1 MSKIHFERFDKL
13 LKFLPKSKI
22 KAGDGLDSG
31 KYPFFTSSATLSKFI
46 DTFNYEDESLIFGSG
61 GNASIHY
68 CNQKFATSTDCFV
81 VNQDSEDID
90 VKYVYYY
97 LKSNIKILEDGF
109 KGAGLKHISKKY
121 ISEIKIPLL
130 SLQDQQKIAQLLTQ
144 IEELI
149 NKREKS
155 IKLLDELT
163 KSTFL
168 EMFGDPVV
176 NPKKL
181 KKEKI
186 KKFGKI
192 VTGNTPPR
200 AEDKYYDNN
209 FIEWVKTDNLFDDE
223 LFATEAK
230 EYLSEEGLRVG
241 RKVKAGS
248 LLVTCIAGSVKSIGT
263 SCLVDRDVSF
273 NQQINAIEPYEGI
286 DSYFLYQL
294 FKVSK
299 LYVQNQAG
307 KGMKKIITKS
317 TFEDILFPMPDKDS
331 QKRFGEI
338 FQNVYNLR
346 IIYQNSFTELNN
358 LFGSIAQKAFKGELD
373 VSKIELKEKKQDE
386 ITMAIKL
393 DENRLLEEI
402 KKGDFEVSK
411 YVNEHQ
417 NYDAIKD
424 MIFKLIE
431 DGKISQELAEFRTD
445 DEKISSKIELR
456 AN

>member
-1 MSKIHFERFDKL
+1 MPNIHFERFDKL

-22 KAGDGLDSG
+22 KAGDGQESG
-31 KYPFFTSSATLSKFI
+31 KYPFFKSGNDQSKFI
-46 DTFNYEDESLIFGSG
+46 DTAIFQGESLIIGDGGSA
-61 GNASIHY
+61 NINFYDKKFSASDHCYVI
-68 CNQKFATSTDCFV
+68 QKNT
-81 VNQDSEDID
+81 QDID
-90 VKYVYYY
+90 IKYVYYY
-97 LKSNIKILEDGF
+97 LKSNLQILETGF
-109 KGAGLKHISKKY
+109 KGAGLKNISKKY

-130 SLQDQQKIAQLLTQ
+130 PLQDQQKIAQLLTQ

-149 NKREKS
+149 NKREES
-155 IKLLDELT
+155 IKLLDELI

-168 EMFGDPVV
+168 DMFGDPVL
-176 NPKKL
+176 NPRKL

-209 FIEWVKTDNLFDDE
+209 FIEWVKTDNLFDDQ

-263 SCLVDRDVSF
+263 SCLVDRAVSF

-346 IIYQNSFTELNN
+346 IIYQNSLTELNN

-373 VSKIELKEKKQDE
+373 VSKIELILKEQEE
-386 ITMAIKL
+386 ITMAMKL
-393 DENRLLEEI
+393 DENKLLQEI
-402 KKGDFEVSK
+402 KKGDFETSK

-431 DGKISQELAEFRTD
+431 DGKISQKFD
-445 DEKISSKIELR
+445 NDSKKIILEVK
-456 AN
+456 

>member
-1 MSKIHFERFDKL
+1 MPNIHFERFDKL

-22 KAGDGLDSG
+22 KAGDGQESG
-31 KYPFFTSSATLSKFI
+31 KYPFFKSGNDQSKFI
-46 DTFNYEDESLIFGSG
+46 DTAIFQGESLIIGDGGSA
-61 GNASIHY
+61 NINFYDKKFSASDHCYVI
-68 CNQKFATSTDCFV
+68 QKNT
-81 VNQDSEDID
+81 QDID
-90 VKYVYYY
+90 IKYVYYY
-97 LKSNIKILEDGF
+97 LKSNLQILETGF
-109 KGAGLKHISKKY
+109 KGAGLKNISKKY

-130 SLQDQQKIAQLLTQ
+130 PLQDQQKIAQLLTQ

-149 NKREKS
+149 NKREES
-155 IKLLDELT
+155 IKLLDELI

-168 EMFGDPVV
+168 DMFGDPVL
-176 NPKKL
+176 NPRKF

-209 FIEWVKTDNLFDDE
+209 FIEWVKTDNLFDDQ

-263 SCLVDRDVSF
+263 SCLVDRAVSF

-346 IIYQNSFTELNN
+346 IIYQNSLTELNN
-358 LFGSIAQKAFKGELD
+358 LFGSIAQKAFKGELN
-373 VSKIELKEKKQDE
+373 VSKIELIQKEQEE
-386 ITMAIKL
+386 ITMSIKL
-393 DENRLLEEI
+393 DGYRLLEEI
-402 KKGDFEVSK
+402 KKGDFEASK

-431 DGKISQELAEFRTD
+431 DGKISQKFDDNSKKIILEAE
-445 DEKISSKIELR
+445 
-456 AN
+456 

>member
-1 MSKIHFERFDKL
+1 MPNIHFERFDKL

-22 KAGDGLDSG
+22 KAGDGQESG
-31 KYPFFTSSATLSKFI
+31 KYPFFKSGNDQSKFI
-46 DTFNYEDESLIFGSG
+46 DTAIFQGESLIIGDGGSA
-61 GNASIHY
+61 NINFYDKKFSASDHCYVI
-68 CNQKFATSTDCFV
+68 QKNT
-81 VNQDSEDID
+81 QDID
-90 VKYVYYY
+90 IKYVYYY
-97 LKSNIKILEDGF
+97 LKSNLQILETGF
-109 KGAGLKHISKKY
+109 KGAGLKNISKKY

-130 SLQDQQKIAQLLTQ
+130 PLQDQQKIAQLLTQ

-149 NKREKS
+149 NKREES
-155 IKLLDELT
+155 IKLLDELI

-168 EMFGDPVV
+168 DMFGDPVL
-176 NPKKL
+176 NPRKL

-209 FIEWVKTDNLFDDE
+209 FIEWVKTDNLFDDQ

-263 SCLVDRDVSF
+263 SCLVDRAVSF

-346 IIYQNSFTELNN
+346 IIYQNSLTELNN
-358 LFGSIAQKAFKGELD
+358 LFGSIAQKAFKGELN
-373 VSKIELKEKKQDE
+373 VSKIELIQKEQEE
-386 ITMAIKL
+386 ITMSIKL
-393 DENRLLEEI
+393 DGYRLLEEI
-402 KKGDFEVSK
+402 KKGDFEASK

-431 DGKISQELAEFRTD
+431 DGKISQKFDDNSKKIILEAE
-445 DEKISSKIELR
+445 
-456 AN
+456 

>member
-1 MSKIHFERFDKL
+1 
-13 LKFLPKSKI
+13 
-22 KAGDGLDSG
+22 
-31 KYPFFTSSATLSKFI
+31 
-46 DTFNYEDESLIFGSG
+46 
-61 GNASIHY
+61 
-68 CNQKFATSTDCFV
+68 
-81 VNQDSEDID
+81 
-90 VKYVYYY
+90 
-97 LKSNIKILEDGF
+97 
-109 KGAGLKHISKKY
+109 
-121 ISEIKIPLL
+121 
-130 SLQDQQKIAQLLTQ
+130 
-144 IEELI
+144 
-149 NKREKS
+149 
-155 IKLLDELT
+155 
-163 KSTFL
+163 
-168 EMFGDPVV
+168 MFGDPVL
-176 NPKKL
+176 NPRKL

-209 FIEWVKTDNLFDDE
+209 FIEWVKTDNLFDDQ

-263 SCLVDRDVSF
+263 SCLVDRAVSF

-346 IIYQNSFTELNN
+346 IIYQNSLTELNN
-358 LFGSIAQKAFKGELD
+358 LFGSIAQKAFKGELN
-373 VSKIELKEKKQDE
+373 VSKIELIQKEQEE
-386 ITMAIKL
+386 ITMSIKL
-393 DENRLLEEI
+393 DGYRLLEEI
-402 KKGDFEVSK
+402 KKGDFEASK

-431 DGKISQELAEFRTD
+431 DGKISQKFDDNSKKIILEAE
-445 DEKISSKIELR
+445 
-456 AN
+456 